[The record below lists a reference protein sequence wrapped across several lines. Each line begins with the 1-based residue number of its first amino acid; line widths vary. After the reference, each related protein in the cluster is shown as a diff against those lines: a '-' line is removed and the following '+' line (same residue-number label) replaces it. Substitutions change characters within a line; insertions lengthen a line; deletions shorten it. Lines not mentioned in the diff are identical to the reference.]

1 MGVEEG
7 GVFQKGVSQEVDP
20 ERGVLM
26 GESKHRGLK
35 RAGPKQGGPSRWD
48 LGGGCW
54 EEEEDTF
61 CFSRNG
67 GGGCTACPLPGALP
81 WESVPEGELC
91 PCRSPG
97 ALPGSEGN
105 LENQIQDVP
114 AAAEHAAAPVPG
126 HGAAAPGAPRAP
138 ALPPRSPQECSLP
151 MERGWNSS
159 VTRSLPK
166 NREWELQPAPGWGI
180 LGSFGSGVS
189 DADSLPSFWRQ
200 FRRDVLKAIPIGIIA
215 IPPFA
220 NFLVIVLM

>member
-1 MGVEEG
+1 MGAERGIPTGGSKKVGVEEG
-7 GVFQKGVSQEVDP
+7 GVFQKGVSQEVDA

-35 RAGPKQGGPSRWD
+35 RAGPKQGGSQQVGLGRWL
-48 LGGGCW
+48 LGGG
-54 EEEEDTF
+54 
-61 CFSRNG
+61 G
-67 GGGCTACPLPGALP
+67 GHILLLQEWGRWLHCLSPAWGVA

-151 MERGWNSS
+151 TERG
-159 VTRSLPK
+159 
-166 NREWELQPAPGWGI
+166 
-180 LGSFGSGVS
+180 
-189 DADSLPSFWRQ
+189 
-200 FRRDVLKAIPIGIIA
+200 
-215 IPPFA
+215 
-220 NFLVIVLM
+220 